1 MTIAK
6 QAGAAL
12 LGAVLLNGPAL
23 ADPAET
29 TKAAGK
35 DASWLFIQTA
45 SQMQFDGKALTL
57 RNINPSMV
65 MFTDRPARMAEA
77 VPTATFLKHWNH
89 GGKGSFKS
97 APPNAGAT
105 FLVNGK
111 LQTATL
117 ELSQPH
123 LDGTTQT
130 YKGARPK
137 GGAAAKGRG
146 DVNNSST
153 KFTEIQCTATSIE
166 ILDRVSRRT
175 DEV

>member
-12 LGAVLLNGPAL
+12 LGAVLLNGPAM

-77 VPTATFLKHWNH
+77 IPTATFLKHWDH
-89 GGKGSFKS
+89 GRKGSFKS
-97 APPNAGAT
+97 DPPNAGLT
-105 FLVNGK
+105 SLVDGK
-111 LQTATL
+111 LQTATV
-117 ELSQPH
+117 ELTQPR
-123 LDGTTQT
+123 LDGTTLT
-130 YKGARPK
+130 YQARVLQGAPPP
-137 GGAAAKGRG
+137 AAGP
-146 DVNNSST
+146 SSLFIDCS
-153 KFTEIQCTATSIE
+153 KLIDPNC
-166 ILDRVSRRT
+166 
-175 DEV
+175 